1 MKRYFSLILVAAAVS
16 TACFKVTTSPTPK
29 DSTSK
34 MLGGTWVTV
43 ESIPGAS
50 LNESCTNFKWAVTE
64 YTGTTAK
71 GTFSAR
77 CFGNVEIA
85 GTAQGT
91 LGRRQRHLVRGG
103 DGNDR
108 RPPPCAIS
116 LSGVATLETDKIRI
130 PYSGT
135 TCLGP
140 VSGTEIVKR

>member
-1 MKRYFSLILVAAAVS
+1 MTRYFSLVLVAAAVS

-50 LNESCTNFKWAVTE
+50 LNESCTNFRWAVSE

-71 GTFSAR
+71 GSFSAR
-77 CFGNVEIA
+77 CLGNVEIA

-91 LGRRQRHLVRGG
+91 LAGVNVTWSAAATGTIAG
-103 DGNDR
+103 A
-108 RPPPCAIS
+108 PPCAIN
-116 LSGVATLETDKIRI
+116 LSGVATLETEKIRI

-140 VSGTEIVKR
+140 VSGTEIVQR